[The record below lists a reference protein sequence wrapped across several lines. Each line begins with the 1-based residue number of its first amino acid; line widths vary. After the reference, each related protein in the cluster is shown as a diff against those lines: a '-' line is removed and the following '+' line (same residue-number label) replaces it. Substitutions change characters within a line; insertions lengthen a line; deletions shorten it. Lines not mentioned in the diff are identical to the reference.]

1 MKNRKVVI
9 VVLMLVLA
17 LTLAACGGTDT
28 KSSTPAQSSEAASSS
43 SVAASSEA
51 SSEASSVEESVE
63 ASSEV
68 ASSEA
73 STEAPAV
80 EVGPIVKAGL
90 GIVVELNKSKEEA
103 EGKGA
108 AQQDITYAVVG
119 LDANGKIADVKIDVA
134 QDKVGVEAGKTVVP
148 AEFKTKKEL
157 GADYGMVKAS
167 GIKKEW
173 NEQIAVVEQ
182 YMIGKTPAEVA
193 ATPVD
198 ETSVTTDADL
208 LTGATIKL
216 KGYLAA
222 VAKAVENAKDT
233 TGEAVKVGAQAN
245 TEMGHG
251 TKDAADDKGASVQ
264 FDTTIIAVAVDKDG
278 KVVLAQ
284 TDVAQNSVVYLADGK
299 LETDVTAPGTT
310 KQAIGAD
317 YGMIKASGIKKEWN
331 EQADAFSAWTLGKT
345 ADEIGKLP
353 MDGGKTTDADLLTS
367 VTVTVDT
374 MVQTAVEAINNAK

>member
-73 STEAPAV
+73 STEAPAA

-103 EGKGA
+103 EGKGT

-182 YMIGKTPAEVA
+182 YMIGK
-193 ATPVD
+193 
-198 ETSVTTDADL
+198 TSVTTDADL